1 MYTTILTLYKQG
13 VSQRQIAKTTN
24 THRKTVK
31 KIIARWKCNTDSV
44 MQRLEQYPSIYAA
57 NHCCV

>member
-24 THRKTVK
+24 THGSVIKLAYNK
-31 KIIARWKCNTDSV
+31 KIIYHKA
-44 MQRLEQYPSIYAA
+44 MQ
-57 NHCCV
+57 